1 MNDFHFHNPCEV
13 FFGKNQI
20 DAHLGEQLARFGS
33 RVLMVYG
40 GNVIKK
46 TGLYDRL
53 TGLMEAAGLTVF
65 EYDGV
70 EPNPRHTSV
79 NAAARIA
86 RENDIDVLLAIGGGS
101 AIDCSK
107 GIAALA
113 YADTDDVWDLVE
125 RKVGFARAL
134 PIVTVVTIAS
144 TGSEMDASAVI
155 SNIDKNVKSG
165 IASPLIRPAVTFEDP
180 TLTLTVPR
188 FQTACGGFDIMCHVM
203 DVRYFTQQDQM
214 DMLLRMSEELM
225 VTVRKHLPV
234 VLETPDDYDSRA
246 NLMWAASWALNSF
259 LTSGVSQPTVC
270 HAIEHELS
278 AYYDITH
285 GLGLAIVVPRWM
297 AYVLAQDTEATAPRI
312 ARFGER
318 VMGVEPTGDVVA
330 DAKAAIAA
338 LEEFCYGTL
347 GLESHLSALGIGEE
361 NFEAMATSA
370 CRGGTLKAFTE
381 LTPADVVE
389 IYRMCL

>member
-13 FFGKNQI
+13 FFGKTQI
-20 DAHLGEQLARFGS
+20 DAHLGEVLKRFGN
-33 RVLMVYG
+33 RVMMVYG
-40 GNVIKK
+40 GGAVKK

-53 TGLMEAAGLTVF
+53 VGLMQDADLAIF

-79 NAAARIA
+79 NDATRIA

-101 AIDCSK
+101 AIDSAK
-107 GIAALA
+107 AIAALS

-125 RKVGFARAL
+125 RKVPFTKAL

-155 SNIDKNVKSG
+155 SNLDKNVKSG
-165 IASPLIRPAVTFEDP
+165 IASPLIRPTVTFEDP

-225 VTVRKHLPV
+225 VTVYKFLPV
-234 VLETPDDYDSRA
+234 ALETPDDYDARA

-297 AYVLAQDTEATAPRI
+297 AYVLEQDTEACAPRI
-312 ARFGER
+312 ARFGEK
-318 VMGVEPTGDVVA
+318 VMGVEQTDDVVA
-330 DAKAAIAA
+330 NAKVAIAA
-338 LEEFCYGTL
+338 LETFCYETL
-347 GLESHLSALGIGEE
+347 GLESHLSALGIGDE
-361 NFEAMATSA
+361 NFEAMAKAA
-370 CRGGTLKAFTE
+370 CKGATLKGFTE
-381 LTPADVVE
+381 LAPADVVN
-389 IYRMCL
+389 IFRMCL